1 MAQLVCWL
9 PAPLEEGSKPIA
21 ESFNS
26 LFAMVPKTTAAS
38 LVAFLCGSTVNAWV
52 MSRMKVNSEGKAFG
66 LRAILSSLAGELAD
80 SVIFFPV
87 VFWGIMPLPAVLK
100 IAGMQVLAKV
110 LYEIV
115 VLPFTTW
122 LVRRVKQAEG
132 IDTFDRGISYNPFKI
147 SDIE

>member
-1 MAQLVCWL
+1 MDV
-9 PAPLEEGSKPIA
+9 
-21 ESFNS
+21 
-26 LFAMVPKTTAAS
+26 
-38 LVAFLCGSTVNAWV
+38 
-52 MSRMKVNSEGKAFG
+52 
-66 LRAILSSLAGELAD
+66 RAILSSLAGELAD